1 MKTSYTYT
9 VLRYV
14 HDITTGEFL
23 NIGVFLY
30 ASEAKFAN
38 GLFRTT
44 YARLSSAF
52 PGVNGDA
59 FRALMRFIQARCET
73 YSEQFKAELPL
84 SEAPKSALDI
94 AVSILP
100 RDDSS
105 LQWSEIGS
113 GIAEDP
119 SQVLESIFRR
129 FVTRYDDRSVAQGRS
144 DDDVWKKFKKTLE
157 ERNLTRVLRPK
168 KITVQDDEVEFEHAW
183 QNGIWHCLEP
193 VSLDLT
199 AADSIREKAH
209 RWLGQLTS
217 VKESS
222 ERFKVYM
229 LVGEPRREGLEKAFE
244 KAVSILRK
252 TPVQNEIV
260 LERDAEEFSERFA
273 KEVVS

>member
-1 MKTSYTYT
+1 
-9 VLRYV
+9 
-14 HDITTGEFL
+14 
-23 NIGVFLY
+23 
-30 ASEAKFAN
+30 
-38 GLFRTT
+38 
-44 YARLSSAF
+44 
-52 PGVNGDA
+52 
-59 FRALMRFIQARCET
+59 
-73 YSEQFKAELPL
+73 
-84 SEAPKSALDI
+84 
-94 AVSILP
+94 
-100 RDDSS
+100 
-105 LQWSEIGS
+105 
-113 GIAEDP
+113 
-119 SQVLESIFRR
+119 
-129 FVTRYDDRSVAQGRS
+129 VAQGRS